1 MLVVRYFTHEIRLK
15 VALSRE
21 NVMTGKVMHFAT
33 YFEDSVPGALSEII
47 RNCRRYRNPV
57 VGFAAAAPPEI
68 YWAEYQSVISMLGGG
83 CTNYTDGRFLLGSL
97 SDVEIQHPQKDPF
110 WGHF

>member
-33 YFEDSVPGALSEII
+33 YFEDPVPGALSEII
-47 RNCRRYRNPV
+47 RNCRRYTYCV
-57 VGFAAAAPPEI
+57 SDLGAAAPPELG
-68 YWAEYQSVISMLGGG
+68 WAEYQSVVSMLGGG
-83 CTNYTDGRFLLGSL
+83 CTNHTGGCFLPGSL
-97 SDVEIQHPQKDPF
+97 FDVEIQHPQKDPF